1 MSLEHLMV
9 APLGSFLLATSIKM
23 LTKSSETVTTVY
35 ITPLIDILTIAS
47 YNSDPMSLK
56 GDGWDVMVHHALR
69 AKLNCLGCST

>member
-9 APLGSFLLATSIKM
+9 APLGSFLLATSIRM

-35 ITPLIDILTIAS
+35 NIITPLIDILTIAS

-56 GDGWDVMVHHALR
+56 GDGWDVMVHHAPR
-69 AKLNCLGCST
+69 VIII